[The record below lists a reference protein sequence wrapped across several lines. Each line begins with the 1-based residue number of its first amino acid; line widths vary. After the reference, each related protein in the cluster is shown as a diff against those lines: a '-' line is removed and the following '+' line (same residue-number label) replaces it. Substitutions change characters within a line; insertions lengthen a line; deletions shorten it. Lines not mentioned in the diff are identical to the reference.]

1 MRRRCYAPPVFPRP
15 RRPPSRRNWILFAIL
30 GLFIVSDF
38 ALFSWLIFQ
47 TLSRRELDRVLLE
60 TRQEA
65 QDLAQRI
72 AGSAES
78 TGGDL
83 FTAVAFERED
93 RRRDAVEEPA
103 IVRDDQRA
111 AREIDQALF
120 ERT

>member
-1 MRRRCYAPPVFPRP
+1 MFPRP
-15 RRPPSRRNWILFAIL
+15 RRPPSRRNWIIFALL

-60 TRQEA
+60 TRREA
-65 QDLAQRI
+65 QDLAGRI

-83 FTAVAFERED
+83 FTAVAPERET
-93 RRRDAVEEPA
+93 
-103 IVRDDQRA
+103 Q
-111 AREIDQALF
+111 
-120 ERT
+120 T